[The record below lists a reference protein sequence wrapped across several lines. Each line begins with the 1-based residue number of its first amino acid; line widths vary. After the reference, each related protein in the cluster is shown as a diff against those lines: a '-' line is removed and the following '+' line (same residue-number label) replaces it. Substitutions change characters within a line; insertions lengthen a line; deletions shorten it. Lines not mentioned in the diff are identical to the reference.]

1 MTAQIWLGLTYKG
14 KPVYTNKNARWIES
28 ENLRKAKEG
37 IATSDF
43 IPQEGFQEEVCY
55 CPADVAIIGGKRFS
69 GKTFIMNML
78 GVYGISN
85 PLFSMHGFRREK
97 NDLESGLWAAG
108 QPLYR
113 KIADGM
119 SDMEW
124 KFPSGARITYEHMAI
139 EDKAEQRF
147 RGVEMPYIIVDEVTH
162 FRIETF
168 FTLFASNR
176 NTIGMKSR
184 FIGSC
189 NPVSSRH
196 WVHKFIK
203 WYIDDDT
210 KTIIPERSGKIRY
223 FYKYGK
229 SAEDIFWGNTKE
241 EVYKKAKGPI
251 DTIINGGV
259 GGTYKDLISSFCF
272 IEGSA
277 SENKI
282 ALTKDP
288 DYIRKL
294 TQQGGEQALKDLI
307 GTWSD
312 DEESEA
318 LLNQEDIEKLFTNT
332 PQTDGRR
339 CCTADVAL
347 AGDFFVMGAWQGRH
361 LEDFIAFHGVLSDAA
376 VDICRNFLEVH
387 SIREENFLYDEN
399 GLGLFLKGFLKKAK
413 GFNNKQAAS
422 NQKIW
427 NNQKSE
433 CAEKFVQG
441 VKHGKYSINPDLRLR
456 MFAGMP
462 FEDRLLSEKNALR
475 RKENDG
481 GRFEIISKPDM
492 KKFVGHSPDL
502 IEMLFER
509 EGIDDKKGSFR
520 NVGML

>member
-1 MTAQIWLGLTYKG
+1 
-14 KPVYTNKNARWIES
+14 
-28 ENLRKAKEG
+28 
-37 IATSDF
+37 
-43 IPQEGFQEEVCY
+43 
-55 CPADVAIIGGKRFS
+55 
-69 GKTFIMNML
+69 
-78 GVYGISN
+78 
-85 PLFSMHGFRREK
+85 
-97 NDLESGLWAAG
+97 
-108 QPLYR
+108 
-113 KIADGM
+113 
-119 SDMEW
+119 
-124 KFPSGARITYEHMAI
+124 MA
-139 EDKAEQRF
+139 
-147 RGVEMPYIIVDEVTH
+147 
-162 FRIETF
+162 
-168 FTLFASNR
+168 
-176 NTIGMKSR
+176 
-184 FIGSC
+184 
-189 NPVSSRH
+189 
-196 WVHKFIK
+196 
-203 WYIDDDT
+203 
-210 KTIIPERSGKIRY
+210 
-223 FYKYGK
+223 
-229 SAEDIFWGNTKE
+229 
-241 EVYKKAKGPI
+241 
-251 DTIINGGV
+251 
-259 GGTYKDLISSFCF
+259 
-272 IEGSA
+272 
-277 SENKI
+277 
-282 ALTKDP
+282 
-288 DYIRKL
+288 
-294 TQQGGEQALKDLI
+294 QQGGNEATKNI
-307 GTWSD
+307 KGIWSD